1 MARSFFAAMPTFSTS
16 RFWNRKLRLAMLT
29 LATFIALC

>member
-1 MARSFFAAMPTFSTS
+1 MPTFSTS
-16 RFWNRKLRLAMLT
+16 RFWNRKLRLAVLT

>member
-1 MARSFFAAMPTFSTS
+1 MIRALQHPH
-16 RFWNRKLRLAMLT
+16 FWHMKIRLAVLT